1 MGSNDFKESDKITTN
16 IDKVKLALKEY
27 KNKKD
32 IGKDLFSSIIALISF
47 VITLISS
54 DFNDFLGIS
63 PTTLTF
69 IAWSII
75 FALCIYILYLFIM
88 LVAISVKRNNTVEWF
103 VDTLLGNE
111 EKYKF
116 DFGSIL
122 LACANTIATVF
133 YWIWK
138 SLGYVFLTLFYTF
151 PLAILAIIGFSVG
164 WGAIFHFGENGD
176 SYAYLYLF
184 GGGIATFAYYAFI
197 SNAFDIDVHGAVR
210 DFFEMIFDIDAPY

>member
-75 FALCIYILYLFIM
+75 FALCIYKLYLFIM

-111 EKYKF
+111 E
-116 DFGSIL
+116 
-122 LACANTIATVF
+122 
-133 YWIWK
+133 
-138 SLGYVFLTLFYTF
+138 
-151 PLAILAIIGFSVG
+151 
-164 WGAIFHFGENGD
+164 
-176 SYAYLYLF
+176 
-184 GGGIATFAYYAFI
+184 
-197 SNAFDIDVHGAVR
+197 
-210 DFFEMIFDIDAPY
+210 